1 MCIHTHKYIFRGLM
15 PREDEFSFI
24 LSQLFI
30 PVALVQWWY
39 LVRLPHP
46 LLFRSC
52 SGSHIIENLID
63 AVSPSYI
70 KGQILKTD
78 VLIFL
83 QFFHPISCTVTY
95 VVGVG
100 VRCRYTT

>member
-1 MCIHTHKYIFRGLM
+1 M

-30 PVALVQWWY
+30 PVALVQWGY

-46 LLFRSC
+46 ILFRSC

-63 AVSPSYI
+63 AASPSYI
-70 KGQILKTD
+70 KGQILKAD
-78 VLIFL
+78 VLILL
-83 QFFHPISCTVTY
+83 QFFHPLSCNVTY

-100 VRCRYTT
+100 VRCRCTT